1 MSQSL
6 RSPNFFFVFIEFFL
20 NITLET
26 HFFKNSVVFG
36 QMVEK
41 GEKAAKDYVILSSL
55 SSLILKR
62 FDGIYAASIIYIG
75 IWQRNIT

>member
-26 HFFKNSVVFG
+26 HFFLNSVVFG

-41 GEKAAKDYVILSSL
+41 GVAAKDYVILSSL